1 MFAVRAGPGSPE
13 AVVSGL
19 RLAYFGGAVV
29 EIAGALIALG
39 FIRSDALGQ
48 KPA

>member
-1 MFAVRAGPGSPE
+1 
-13 AVVSGL
+13 VSGL

-39 FIRSDALGQ
+39 FIRSDSLGQ